1 MRAVASRDLQ
11 PGRLLS
17 KVVARDGRELF
28 AAGED
33 LRQDHISL
41 LQSLGID
48 EVFFVD
54 SDVEAERVCE
64 EHNRISIPPLDLGT
78 GYRIDEPVMSPT
90 GALLLPPGARGNPA
104 LAERLARHGVE
115 AVCIHLGG
123 RPQPQTI
130 RFLASKRRLEVQR
143 RKLTAKKRR
152 PQTTSVRPVEDEV
165 MVLSPEVVECML
177 IAWLEVTRRFARVGF
192 HVEAPEVARGVVHR
206 GDFVWLTELMGAH
219 KRQIYFSMQRRCAAG
234 LAQRALDVP
243 ADMLDDTSVLTVA
256 ERLMAMWVEDSCAL
270 AARGGIPCELGPLLQ
285 VSGSG
290 AMVRV
295 SAADTTV
302 TFPLRSDHGWAR
314 VVFRCAKTEAASIE
328 RTFGLT
334 GTQ

>member
-1 MRAVASRDLQ
+1 MRAVSSCELQ
-11 PGRLLS
+11 PGKLLS

-28 AAGED
+28 AQGEE

-54 SDVEAERVCE
+54 SEVEAERVCE

-78 GYRIDEPVMSPT
+78 GYRIDEPVLSPS
-90 GALLLPPGARGNPA
+90 GALLLPPGARGSPA

-143 RKLTAKKRR
+143 RKLKAKHRSPASK
-152 PQTTSVRPVEDEV
+152 VRAPVDEP

-192 HVEAPEVARGVVHR
+192 HVETPEVARGVVHR
-206 GDFVWLTELMGAH
+206 GDFVWLTELMGAQ

-234 LAQRALDVP
+234 LAHKALDVP
-243 ADMLDDTSVLTVA
+243 VDMLDETSILTVA
-256 ERLMAMWVEDSCAL
+256 DRLMSMWVEDARGL
-270 AARGGIPCELGPLLQ
+270 AARGNIVCELGPLLNIN
-285 VSGSG
+285 GSG
-290 AMVRV
+290 AVVRV

-302 TFPLRSDHGWAR
+302 TFPLRSEFGWAR
-314 VVFRCAKTEAASIE
+314 IVFRCAKTEAQSLE

-334 GTQ
+334 GTL

>member
-11 PGRLLS
+11 PCRLLS

-28 AAGED
+28 AQGEE

-54 SDVEAERVCE
+54 SDMEAERVCE

-78 GYRIDEPVMSPT
+78 GYRIDEPVLSPS
-90 GALLLPPGARGNPA
+90 GALLLPPGARGNPT

-143 RKLTAKKRR
+143 RKLLKAQR
-152 PQTTSVRPVEDEV
+152 PTPLASVQPPEDEAI
-165 MVLSPEVVECML
+165 VLSPEAVECML
-177 IAWLEVTRRFARVGF
+177 IAWLEVTRRFARVAF
-192 HVEAPEVARGVVHR
+192 QVEAPEVARGVVHR
-206 GDFVWLTELMGAH
+206 GDFVWLTELMGTH

-243 ADMLDDTSVLTVA
+243 LEMLDETSILSVA
-256 ERLMAMWVEDSCAL
+256 ERLMSMWVEDVRGL
-270 AARGGIPCELGPLLQ
+270 AARGGIPCELGPLLH
-285 VSGSG
+285 VNG
-290 AMVRV
+290 AGAVVRV
-295 SAADTTV
+295 SASDTTA
-302 TFPLRSDHGWAR
+302 TFPLRSEFGWAR
-314 VVFRCAKTEAASIE
+314 VVFRCAKVEAAGLE

-334 GTQ
+334 GTH